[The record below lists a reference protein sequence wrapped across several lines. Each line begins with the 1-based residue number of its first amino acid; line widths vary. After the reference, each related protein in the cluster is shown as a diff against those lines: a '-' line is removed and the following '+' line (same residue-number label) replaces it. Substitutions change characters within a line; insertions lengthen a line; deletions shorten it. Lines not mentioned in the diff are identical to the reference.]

1 MRKRTETK
9 KARRRGSA
17 RSDMQPPTERRGGK
31 TFVII
36 PQSDYRRLVDA
47 AAQRVESMP
56 ALPPEAADGTM
67 PALEFARASIARGII
82 RDRRGLA
89 WSQAELAR
97 RAGIRVETLN
107 RIERA
112 KVTPDAATLNKIDAA
127 IRRGRRSG
135 TRAAAAG

>member
-1 MRKRTETK
+1 MPKSTATNKTPRRKQAGRD
-9 KARRRGSA
+9 AL
-17 RSDMQPPTERRGGK
+17 PPTERRGGK
-31 TFVII
+31 TYVVI
-36 PQSDYRRLVDA
+36 PQSDYRRLIDA
-47 AAQRVESMP
+47 ARRVESMP
-56 ALPPEAADGTM
+56 ELPPEAADGTM

-82 RDRRGLA
+82 RDRRALA

-107 RIERA
+107 KIERA